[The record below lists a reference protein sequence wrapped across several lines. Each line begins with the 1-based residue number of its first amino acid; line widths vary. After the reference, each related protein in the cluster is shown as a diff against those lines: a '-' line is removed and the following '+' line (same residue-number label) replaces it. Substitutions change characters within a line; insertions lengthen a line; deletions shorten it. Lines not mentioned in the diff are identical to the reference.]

1 MRDKY
6 LACVL
11 VCFVTLVLG
20 GYRQAQSAP
29 PQEVILK
36 PVGNQVA
43 FEMVEITAKAGSQ
56 LKVVMDNIAT
66 NPGMR
71 HNFVLLNVGPED
83 TATIESIGIGAI
95 QAGEAKEYIPDSKA
109 ILAFTPMADAGQRT
123 EVVFTVPPPGD
134 YSYICTYLGHYIQM
148 RGVLHSVK

>member
-6 LACVL
+6 LAVVL
-11 VCFVTLVLG
+11 VCLLTLVLG
-20 GYRQAQSAP
+20 GYGQAES

-36 PVGNQVA
+36 PVGNMVA
-43 FEMVEITAKAGSQ
+43 FELVEITAKAGSQ

-71 HNFVLLNVGPED
+71 HNFVLLNVRPDDNG
-83 TATIESIGIGAI
+83 TIENIGIGAI

>member
-6 LACVL
+6 LAVVF
-11 VCFVTLVLG
+11 VCFLTLVLG
-20 GYRQAQSAP
+20 GYGQAQSAP
-29 PQEVILK
+29 QEVILQ

-43 FEMVEITAKAGSQ
+43 FERVEITAKAGSQ
-56 LKVVMDNIAT
+56 LKVVLDNIAT

-83 TATIESIGIGAI
+83 MATIESIGIGAI

-109 ILAFTPMADAGQRT
+109 ILAYTPMANAGQRS

>member
-1 MRDKY
+1 MSDKY
-6 LACVL
+6 LAFVL
-11 VCFVTLVLG
+11 VCLLTLVLG
-20 GYRQAQSAP
+20 GYGQAES

-36 PVGNQVA
+36 PVGNMVA
-43 FEMVEITAKAGSQ
+43 FELVEITAKAGSQ

-71 HNFVLLNVGPED
+71 HNFVLLNVGPD
-83 TATIESIGIGAI
+83 DNATIENIGIEAI
-95 QAGEAKEYIPDSKA
+95 QAGEAKDYIPDSKA
-109 ILAFTPMADAGQRT
+109 ILAYTPMADAGTRT

-134 YSYICTYLGHYIQM
+134 YAYLCTYLGHYIQM

>member
-1 MRDKY
+1 MRDRY
-6 LACVL
+6 RSVPL
-11 VCFVTLVLG
+11 VCLLTLVLG
-20 GYRQAQSAP
+20 YDGQALS

-36 PVGNQVA
+36 PVGNQVV

-71 HNFVLLNVGPED
+71 HNFVLLNVGPKD

-95 QAGEAKEYIPDSKA
+95 QAGEANEYIPDSKA
-109 ILAFTPMADAGQRT
+109 ILAYTPMANAGERT

>member
-6 LACVL
+6 LAVVL
-11 VCFVTLVLG
+11 FCFLTFVLG
-20 GYRQAQSAP
+20 GYGQAQS
-29 PQEVILK
+29 PQEVILQ

-83 TATIESIGIGAI
+83 MATIESIGIGAI

-109 ILAFTPMADAGQRT
+109 ILAYTPMANAGKRT

>member
-1 MRDKY
+1 MKDTY
-6 LACVL
+6 LAVVL
-11 VCFVTLVLG
+11 VCCLTLVLG
-20 GYRQAQSAP
+20 GYGQAQSAP
-29 PQEVILK
+29 QEVILQ

-109 ILAFTPMADAGQRT
+109 ILAYTPMADAGERT
-123 EVVFTVPPPGD
+123 
-134 YSYICTYLGHYIQM
+134 
-148 RGVLHSVK
+148 

>member
-6 LACVL
+6 LAVVL
-11 VCFVTLVLG
+11 VCFLTFVLG
-20 GYRQAQSAP
+20 GYGQAQS
-29 PQEVILK
+29 PQEVILQ

-56 LKVVMDNIAT
+56 LKLVMDNIAT

-71 HNFVLLNVGPED
+71 HNFVLLNVRPD
-83 TATIESIGIGAI
+83 DNATIENIGIGAI
-95 QAGEAKEYIPDSKA
+95 QAGEAKDYIPDSKA
-109 ILAFTPMADAGQRT
+109 ILAYTPMADAGTRT

-134 YSYICTYLGHYIQM
+134 YAYLCTYLGHYIQM

>member
-1 MRDKY
+1 MSNKY
-6 LACVL
+6 LAFVL
-11 VCFVTLVLG
+11 VCLLTLVLG
-20 GYRQAQSAP
+20 GYGQAES

-36 PVGNQVA
+36 PVGNMVA
-43 FEMVEITAKAGSQ
+43 FELVEITAKAGSQ

-71 HNFVLLNVGPED
+71 HNFVLLNVGPD
-83 TATIESIGIGAI
+83 DNATIENIGIEAI
-95 QAGEAKEYIPDSKA
+95 QAGEAKDYIPDSKA
-109 ILAFTPMADAGQRT
+109 ILAYTPMADAGTRT

-134 YSYICTYLGHYIQM
+134 YAYLCTYLGHYIQM

>member
-6 LACVL
+6 LAVL
-11 VCFVTLVLG
+11 LISFLTVVWG
-20 GYRQAQSAP
+20 GYSQAQSV

-71 HNFVLLNVGPED
+71 HNFVLLNVGPQD
-83 TATIESIGIGAI
+83 SATIESIGIEAI
-95 QAGEAKEYIPDSKA
+95 QAGEAKDYIPDSKA
-109 ILAFTPMADAGQRT
+109 ILAHTPIANAGERT

>member
-1 MRDKY
+1 MREKY
-6 LACVL
+6 PAVVL
-11 VCFVTLVLG
+11 VGFLTVVLG
-20 GYRQAQSAP
+20 GYGQAQSAP
-29 PQEVILK
+29 QEVILQ

-83 TATIESIGIGAI
+83 MATIESIGIGAI

-109 ILAFTPMADAGQRT
+109 ILAYTPMADAGKRT

-148 RGVLHSVK
+148 RGVLHSVM

>member
-1 MRDKY
+1 MKVKY
-6 LACVL
+6 LAVLL
-11 VCFVTLVLG
+11 VCCLTLVLG
-20 GYRQAQSAP
+20 GYGQAQSA

-36 PVGNQVA
+36 PMGNMVA

-71 HNFVLLNVGPED
+71 HNFVLLDVGPED

-95 QAGEAKEYIPDSKA
+95 QAGEAKDYIPDSKA
-109 ILAFTPMADAGQRT
+109 ILAYTPMTNAGERT

>member
-1 MRDKY
+1 MSDKY
-6 LACVL
+6 LAVVL
-11 VCFVTLVLG
+11 VCLLTLVLG
-20 GYRQAQSAP
+20 GYGQAES

-36 PVGNQVA
+36 PVGNMVA
-43 FEMVEITAKAGSQ
+43 FELVEITAKAGSE

-71 HNFVLLNVGPED
+71 HNFVLLNVGPD
-83 TATIESIGIGAI
+83 DNGTIENIGIGAI
-95 QAGEAKEYIPDSKA
+95 QAGEAKDYIPDSKA
-109 ILAFTPMADAGQRT
+109 ILAYTPMADAGTRT

-134 YSYICTYLGHYIQM
+134 YAYLCTYLGHYIQM

>member
-1 MRDKY
+1 MKDKY
-6 LACVL
+6 LAIVL
-11 VCFVTLVLG
+11 ICFLTLVLG
-20 GYRQAQSAP
+20 GYTQAQS

-36 PVGNQVA
+36 PEGNMVA

-71 HNFVLLNVGPED
+71 HNFVLLNVGPDDE
-83 TATIESIGIGAI
+83 ATIENIGIGAI
-95 QAGEAKEYIPDSKA
+95 QAGEAKDYIPDSKA
-109 ILAFTPMADAGQRT
+109 ILAYTPMANAGERT

>member
-6 LACVL
+6 LAVLL
-11 VCFVTLVLG
+11 VCFLAVVWVS
-20 GYRQAQSAP
+20 YNQAQPAP
-29 PQEVILK
+29 LKVILK

-66 NPGMR
+66 NLGMR
-71 HNFVLLNVGPED
+71 HNFVLLNVEPQD
-83 TATIESIGIGAI
+83 TATIESIGIEAI
-95 QAGEAKEYIPDSKA
+95 QAGEAKDYIPDSRA
-109 ILAFTPMADAGQRT
+109 ILAYTPIAEPGERT

-148 RGVLHSVK
+148 RGVLHSVE